1 MKNPLK
7 KQTEEEKR
15 TGEEFDAT
23 GEHRIA
29 LPAVESIVRDDIADS
44 VVQEKRMS
52 SQASGS
58 SRC

>member
-23 GEHRIA
+23 GEDRIA
-29 LPAVESIVRDDIADS
+29 LSAAESTVRDNVADS
-44 VVQEKRMS
+44 VV
-52 SQASGS
+52 
-58 SRC
+58 